1 MWQFLREGV
10 LEEQAHAGSKLHSR
24 ATGEER
30 ERERERGGALASGRD
45 GRRRRGATLALSLSR
60 LCSQCSHRALAPVT
74 RPPTDCRHPS
84 PSRSTLSSSSSLA
97 RSPPSSSSARTL
109 DTHPHRTHQHLVP
122 PAHHG
127 FRPPATRPGR
137 RKGRR
142 RPGSRRPPQGHHRPL
157 GPDKLHRQAPALLGL
172 DPLVRLGL
180 EAGQGQVVG
189 GRHRPRR
196 LVRRRRVVLVP
207 QLGHRPALD
216 PRPERQLLPLQAG
229 HQARVGGRRQR
240 AGRQV
245 VRPAPARQ
253 VHRPHRP
260 LLALHRPSPLALP
273 SRFPSFLRSDPPAP
287 PRRCSPPSARR
298 SRRPTSRPRPT
309 TRPRPPPRPRP
320 HPSPRPS
327 RTRSRASSSRPARPS
342 SASTSGPA
350 RPRRRPR
357 KAPPTPT
364 TSSAASRTSAATS
377 STASS
382 ASPRAAWA
390 SPRTTRCRA
399 TSSSRAT
406 RTRRSA
412 CVPSLSRSRSRSR
425 RPASSL
431 LSLTRA
437 PFLPAVRVQER
448 RRVDQVDRLS
458 ASARATRGSRRVGE
472 RAGERGEAQLAAW
485 AGGGGFAWLSS
496 SSSARSGA
504 SARRDGVVAAGICLY
519 HTLRPSLSLAFPSLL
534 SGSSQSQP
542 QVHVYTLSTL
552 RERARQDS
560 SFYLAPTALR
570 SDLARP
576 PSCSRSPRP
585 ARSSARYIRFCRPLP
600 IPPPLSRYSRRDAVL
615 SSPPSLPHPASGT
628 TTHVRLSSLYSRREV
643 MRFEAGARCGSEGV

>member
-1 MWQFLREGV
+1 MLA
-10 LEEQAHAGSKLHSR
+10 LSCTAGR
-24 ATGEER
+24 V
-30 ERERERGGALASGRD
+30 
-45 GRRRRGATLALSLSR
+45 GRRGSESESEAVRSLPVATADNGRRGATLALSLSR

-109 DTHPHRTHQHLVP
+109 DTHPHRTQHPLAP

-273 SRFPSFLRSDPPAP
+273 SRFPSFLRSESPAP

-458 ASARATRGSRRVGE
+458 ASARATRGSRRGGGRAGRRDLSVPYPSSLSLSRFSLSPLGLLAIATASACIHVVDLARASKTGQLLLPRADRSTLGPRPTALVLTLAQACALQRPLHPLLPSAADPATLE
-472 RAGERGEAQLAAW
+472 PVLAPRRCAVEPAELAPAGERH
-485 AGGGGFAWLSS
+485 
-496 SSSARSGA
+496 
-504 SARRDGVVAAGICLY
+504 DD
-519 HTLRPSLSLAFPSLL
+519 
-534 SGSSQSQP
+534 
-542 QVHVYTLSTL
+542 
-552 RERARQDS
+552 ARQVV
-560 SFYLAPTALR
+560 LAVQ
-570 SDLARP
+570 
-576 PSCSRSPRP
+576 P
-585 ARSSARYIRFCRPLP
+585 ARGDAIRGR
-600 IPPPLSRYSRRDAVL
+600 SE
-615 SSPPSLPHPASGT
+615 
-628 TTHVRLSSLYSRREV
+628 VR
-643 MRFEAGARCGSEGV
+643 